1 MHKETSSDEPVS
13 FLHYK
18 TFSKFTHKSVNF
30 LLKSI
35 DELFKLDYTY
45 IYKQIY
51 SKLRKLISRG
61 KKKLW
66 KD

>member
-1 MHKETSSDEPVS
+1 MHKETGFNEPVS
-13 FLHYK
+13 FLHHK

-35 DELFKLDYTY
+35 DELLKLDYTY

-51 SKLRKLISRG
+51 SNLRKLLSRG
-61 KKKLW
+61 KKLW